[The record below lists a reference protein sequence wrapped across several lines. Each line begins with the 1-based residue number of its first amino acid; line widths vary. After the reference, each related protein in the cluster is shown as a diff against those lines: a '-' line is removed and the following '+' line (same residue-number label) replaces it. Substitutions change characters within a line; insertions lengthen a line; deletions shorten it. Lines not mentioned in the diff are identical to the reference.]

1 MEQEKV
7 HTAAGACWASH
18 VLPSLARFV
27 EIPAL
32 SPVFD
37 ASWQAN
43 GQLSA
48 AVEHVRE
55 WISARGL
62 PGAQT
67 EVVQLP
73 GRSPL
78 LLVDVPATAGAAGQ
92 GTVLLYGHLD
102 KQPPV
107 GGWADGLGPWTPVFR
122 DGRLYGRG
130 SADDGY
136 AGYAATAALEAVR
149 AAGGEHARAVL
160 LLETGEES
168 GSPDLPAYID
178 HLASRLGEV
187 SFVVCLDGGGGDY
200 QRMWLTSSLR
210 GMVKVTVTVRVLDAA
225 QHSGL
230 ASGIV
235 PSSFRILRQLLD
247 RLEDSATGEI
257 RIPQMNVAIPDGRR
271 AEAEAVA
278 ALDPGGPR
286 RLYPLV
292 TGMRA
297 AAGDDTELILSN
309 TWRPTLSVIG
319 AAGMPEP
326 AQAGNVLRAWTSLT
340 LSFRIPPTAS
350 AKDAADAVTRTLTT
364 DVPYGA
370 TVELS
375 DVAAEDGWNAP
386 APAPWLSAALEESDR
401 RVFGTPHRSLGIGGS
416 IPFMALLGRRYPEAQ
431 IVITG
436 ALGADSN
443 AHVPDEWLNIPFA
456 GQITEAVA
464 YLLDAHARNYRNRA
478 ALPRSDRIRVRITVV
493 SLMFAS

>member
-1 MEQEKV
+1 MDQR
-7 HTAAGACWASH
+7 TR
-18 VLPSLARFV
+18 LA
-27 EIPAL
+27 
-32 SPVFD
+32 
-37 ASWQAN
+37 
-43 GQLSA
+43 
-48 AVEHVRE
+48 
-55 WISARGL
+55 
-62 PGAQT
+62 GAQT

-92 GTVLLYGHLD
+92 GTMLLYGHLD

-122 DGRLYGRG
+122 DGQLYGRG

-168 GSPDLPAYID
+168 GSPDLPAYMD

-278 ALDPGGPR
+278 ALDPGGAR

-319 AAGMPEP
+319 AAGLPSRP
-326 AQAGNVLRAWTSLT
+326 R
-340 LSFRIPPTAS
+340 P
-350 AKDAADAVTRTLTT
+350 
-364 DVPYGA
+364 
-370 TVELS
+370 
-375 DVAAEDGWNAP
+375 
-386 APAPWLSAALEESDR
+386 
-401 RVFGTPHRSLGIGGS
+401 GTCCGR
-416 IPFMALLGRRYPEAQ
+416 GRR
-431 IVITG
+431 
-436 ALGADSN
+436 
-443 AHVPDEWLNIPFA
+443 
-456 GQITEAVA
+456 
-464 YLLDAHARNYRNRA
+464 
-478 ALPRSDRIRVRITVV
+478 
-493 SLMFAS
+493 